1 MLDAFGPGA
10 LMTRSK
16 LDAIN
21 AAPAGRKNSALSR
34 TVSRRSM
41 SMPTARSS
49 ARAGPDVLV
58 TTLDFALRNFLD
70 VTSIIV
76 GWGQSGEAGGKAHFA
91 GVGFGGENAT
101 DSCARARLSRP
112 WLRRR

>member
-1 MLDAFGPGA
+1 MGEGG
-10 LMTRSK
+10 S
-16 LDAIN
+16 
-21 AAPAGRKNSALSR
+21 G
-34 TVSRRSM
+34 
-41 SMPTARSS
+41 
-49 ARAGPDVLV
+49 VLI

-101 DSCARARLSRP
+101 DSRA
-112 WLRRR
+112 